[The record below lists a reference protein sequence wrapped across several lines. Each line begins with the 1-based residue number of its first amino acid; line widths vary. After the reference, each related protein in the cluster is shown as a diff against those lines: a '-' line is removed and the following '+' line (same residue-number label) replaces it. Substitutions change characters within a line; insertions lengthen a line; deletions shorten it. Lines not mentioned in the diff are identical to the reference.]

1 MAVLDCC
8 LRSAYD
14 TIITPE
20 KLKQT
25 AHNLERVILSP
36 GSEGNSPANKSVK
49 IQDDADNTF
58 TTAASVFS
66 RACYKVN
73 IVLW

>member
-1 MAVLDCC
+1 MLVIPSILDVW
-8 LRSAYD
+8 SFKSEYE

-25 AHNLERVILSP
+25 ANTFDSVILSP
-36 GSEGNSPANKSVK
+36 GSEGNTPASNSVNMH
-49 IQDDADNTF
+49 DDADKTF

-66 RACYKVN
+66 RAC
-73 IVLW
+73 

>member
-1 MAVLDCC
+1 MFVLPSIGDDWS

-25 AHNLERVILSP
+25 AHIFERVILSP
-36 GSEGNSPANKSVK
+36 GSDGNIPASRRVNMHE
-49 IQDDADNTF
+49 DADKTF

-66 RACYKVN
+66 RAC
-73 IVLW
+73 